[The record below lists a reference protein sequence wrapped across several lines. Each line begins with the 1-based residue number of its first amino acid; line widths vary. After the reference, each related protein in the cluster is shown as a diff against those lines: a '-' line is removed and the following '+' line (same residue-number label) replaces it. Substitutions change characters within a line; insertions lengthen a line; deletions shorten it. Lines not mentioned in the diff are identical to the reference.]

1 MQTFFSAYLNTVY
14 CASLE
19 LMKRS
24 DRKSAWLRI
33 KGSLLPSLQ
42 AGWKFWPLVHVLTY
56 SVVPIHLRVLW
67 VDLVEIVWVAVLSVC
82 INQTGREAEVEEQV
96 DLLETHLSE
105 NLAEEQGGK
114 ILVAVEC

>member
-1 MQTFFSAYLNTVY
+1 M
-14 CASLE
+14 
-19 LMKRS
+19 
-24 DRKSAWLRI
+24 
-33 KGSLLPSLQ
+33 
-42 AGWKFWPLVHVLTY
+42 
-56 SVVPIHLRVLW
+56 LW